1 MVTQNINAKEENLM
15 GKVMG
20 VCVCVC
26 VCELLTLC
34 DSMDCSISGSSIHGI
49 HHARI
54 LEWVAIPFSRE
65 GDGYAIIK
73 YYCSFKWNQVK
84 KYKKESSDFY

>member
-1 MVTQNINAKEENLM
+1 MCVRAR
-15 GKVMG
+15 

-26 VCELLTLC
+26 LCELLTFC
-34 DSMDCSISGSSIHGI
+34 DCMDCSISGSSIHGI

-84 KYKKESSDFY
+84 KYKEKAVISIRKNDSPASTCY